1 MHRGS
6 LSAAMTA
13 TNSGVVFVDIKTQ
26 AEAFLPVSGWKQ
38 WVGLFVVVVLIIA
51 AARKFGVQQKI
62 NKAVGVS
69 A

>member
-1 MHRGS
+1 
-6 LSAAMTA
+6 
-13 TNSGVVFVDIKTQ
+13 VDIKTQ

-51 AARKFGVQQKI
+51 AARKFGVQQKV
-62 NKAVGVS
+62 NKSLGVP